1 MKIDIF
7 YKDYV
12 HTSRDRNNDRHR
24 GCDNENEIRNRMES
38 ASWNEMIISDDGN
51 NHNLKMKK
59 IDYIRNQCLSHSTGG
74 FGVRIPR
81 PLLRIHQ
88 GSREEGG
95 NE

>member
-24 GCDNENEIRNRMES
+24 GSDNENEIRNRMES

-59 IDYIRNQCLSHSTGG
+59 NRLHQKSVSLPFHW
-74 FGVRIPR
+74 RIPP

-88 GSREEGG
+88 GSREEWG